1 VSVKS
6 YTEQIER
13 LARAFDALRPPEQKL
28 EIVVS
33 IQGDTDRRESIL
45 RNQNDGE
52 LDALARKLKSRL
64 GL

>member
-1 VSVKS
+1 MPSEEYVQRV
-6 YTEQIER
+6 ER
-13 LARAFDALRPPEQKL
+13 LARALAGLSVEKATI
-28 EIVVS
+28 EVTVS
-33 IQGDTDRRESIL
+33 GAERRESIL

>member
-1 VSVKS
+1 MSVKS
-6 YTEQIER
+6 FTDQLVR
-13 LARAFDALRPPEQKL
+13 MQQAFDALIPPEKKI
-28 EIVVS
+28 EIVINVN
-33 IQGDTDRRESIL
+33 GGDRRESIL

>member
-1 VSVKS
+1 MLTAVAKALHDLADAA
-6 YTEQIER
+6 ER
-13 LARAFDALRPPEQKL
+13 LSAAGTLTIKVEA
-28 EIVVS
+28 
-33 IQGDTDRRESIL
+33 GDRRESIL

>member
-1 VSVKS
+1 MLLDAAKALHDLADAA
-6 YTEQIER
+6 ER
-13 LARAFDALRPPEQKL
+13 LTKVGAL
-28 EIVVS
+28 IVRVEDD
-33 IQGDTDRRESIL
+33 GERRESIL

>member
-1 VSVKS
+1 MPSPEYIQGV
-6 YTEQIER
+6 ER
-13 LARAFDALRPPEQKL
+13 LAEALERIKTSSATIEL
-28 EIVVS
+28 VISSSE
-33 IQGDTDRRESIL
+33 RRESIL

>member
-1 VSVKS
+1 MSVKS
-6 YTEQIER
+6 FTDSLIRMQQ
-13 LARAFDALRPPEQKL
+13 AFDAIKPPSQKI

-33 IQGDTDRRESIL
+33 IGGADRRESIL

>member
-1 VSVKS
+1 MPSEAYVKA
-6 YTEQIER
+6 IER
-13 LARAFDALRPPEQKL
+13 LAQAFEKLRAAPA
-28 EIVVS
+28 VVEVS
-33 IQGDTDRRESIL
+33 DPSRRESIL